1 MLNSDGGTREILGKL
16 ASEGFSSSSFL
27 RFLGKR
33 YAGAFD
39 RENKNVEIKID
50 DAKRFASAE
59 LLGVIKLASETVSR
73 TPPAL
78 AVVLVSLAKETH
90 LSERSSRK
98 AQFELAKKT
107 IDTFFYSPQKNSLL
121 HTHKVRHGLFVFY
134 DADGNFR
141 LSLVISELS
150 AGEDKIRWSS
160 FRRQSFF
167 VEKGAN
173 ARTFVDRLSAP
184 AGTLKIGTRSVP
196 AGTLDEFK
204 AAFSV
209 EALTK
214 EFYSELFAWFEW
226 ARNEKTGV
234 TFPNLVSSPD
244 DDRENIEIKII
255 RLITRIMFVWFI
267 RKKDLVP
274 AELFDI
280 NALSEILKDFSPNSI
295 KSGNYYNAIL
305 QNLFFATLN
314 SARIDEVGKKRS
326 FAKLQGKTEP
336 KNLYRYAELFK
347 ISEKKVIKLFDS
359 VPFLNGGLFECLDKT
374 KTLDGVKKAYY
385 YDGFSRKKDR
395 SAKNK
400 HYKYRAF
407 VPDALFFSKKDDTR
421 GTPSGLFE
429 IFDRYNFTIDEN
441 SPVDADVSLDPEL
454 LGRVFE
460 NLLAFVNPETGAQ
473 ARKSSGSFYTPREI
487 VGYMVDEA
495 LLAHVGEKCGKNVAD
510 TLRKI
515 IEDEKPDD
523 KIFPKPAER
532 ESFAKS
538 VSAALKTVKILDPA
552 CGSGAFPMGCLSRI
566 VDILE
571 KIGSLDASNL
581 DAVYSEKLNLVENCI
596 YGVDIQPIAVQ
607 ISKLRFFISL
617 VCEAHRDDKK
627 ENFGI
632 PTLPNLETKFVCAD
646 TLIPASLSKHESGDD
661 WMNDPVLTEMKG
673 ELFDLRHRH
682 FRAKTRKDKENLRKA
697 DENLRKKIYDYI
709 VETAQ
714 KPDAEKIAL
723 CEKQIASDTRER
735 EKVAAKKIVRK
746 EIPEERDLLGDV
758 IRKKQVREID
768 VNADKRAE
776 LDKRIRDAKSVISDE
791 KNKKLPKGFQEEVA
805 QLATWN
811 PYDQNA
817 KAEFFEPEWMFGVK
831 NGFDIIIGNPP
842 YVQLQQGGLAAKY
855 ANAGYEVFAPTG
867 DIYCLFYERGNAL
880 LHSGGYL
887 AFITSNKWMR
897 AGYGEKI
904 RAFFSEKTSPRKL
917 IDFAGTK
924 IFESATVDTNI
935 LIFQKKYEKSAH
947 KSELACRALTAK
959 NLAGTDVIAEVFE
972 KNSVAFTP
980 PHSGTSWTILSP
992 VEQSIKRKIEAA
1004 GTPLKD
1010 WDVSIYRGVLTGY
1023 NDAFIISTEKRA
1035 EILKNCAD
1043 RAERSRTEKIIR
1055 PVLRGRDIKRY
1066 SAQWTNLWLIWIPW
1080 HFPLHLDET
1089 IQGASAAAERKF
1101 KTEYP
1106 AVYAHLSTFKK
1117 ALALRNKAETGVRYE
1132 WYALQRWGAAYW
1144 EDFSKPKI
1152 VWARLCRIS
1161 KSDVEDFPR
1170 FAKAEAGVFV
1180 LDSLC
1185 FFTGQ
1190 DLERAVALLNSEFAA
1205 YYFFNNVAILD
1216 NGGMQMR
1223 QQYVENLPLPREKI
1237 DLNKNI
1243 NKQVYEKFKFSKE
1256 EISFIKNFLQEKKD
1270 LIRGIPA
1277 SDPEPTP
1284 PDVPAKPAP
1293 KKSGYDPSLDD

>member
-16 ASEGFSSSSFL
+16 ASEGFSPSSFL

-33 YAGAFD
+33 YAGAFA

-50 DAKRFASAE
+50 DTKRFARAE
-59 LLGVIKLASETVSR
+59 LLGVIELASETVSR

-107 IDTFFYSPQKNSLL
+107 IDTFFRFPQKKSLL
-121 HTHKVRHGLFVFY
+121 VTCKVRHGLFVFY

-141 LSLVISELS
+141 LSLVTSELS

-184 AGTLKIGTRSVP
+184 AGTLKIGARSVP

-234 TFPNLVSSPD
+234 TFPNLVSNPD

-314 SARIDEVGKKRS
+314 SARIDEAGKKRS
-326 FAKLQGKTEP
+326 FAKPQGKTAP

-347 ISEKKVIKLFDS
+347 ISEKKVIELFDS

-374 KTLDGVKKAYY
+374 KTLDGVEKAYY
-385 YDGFSRKKDR
+385 YDGFSRNDKR
-395 SAKNK
+395 SGKNK
-400 HYKYRAF
+400 HFAYRAF
-407 VPDALFFSKKDDTR
+407 VPDALFFAPER
-421 GTPSGLFE
+421 GLFE
-429 IFDRYNFTIDEN
+429 IFERYNFTIDEN

-515 IEDEKPDD
+515 IEGEKPDD

-617 VCEAHRDDKK
+617 VCEAHRDEKK

-646 TLIPASLSKHESGDD
+646 TLIPASLSKHEAGDD

-682 FRAKTRKDKENLRKA
+682 FRAKTRNDKEDLRKA
-697 DENLRKKIYDYI
+697 DENLREKIYDYI

-805 QLATWN
+805 QLAKWN
-811 PYDQNA
+811 PYDQNT

-842 YVQLQQGGLAAKY
+842 YVQLQQDGLAAKY

-880 LHSGGYL
+880 LRSGGYL

-980 PHSGTSWTILSP
+980 PHSGKSWTILSP

-1010 WDVSIYRGVLTGY
+1010 WDISINYGIKTGY
-1023 NDAFIISTEKRA
+1023 NDAFIITTEKRA

-1066 SAQWTNLWLIWIPW
+1066 SAQWVDLWLICTHNGVKEKNIPRIDIKN
-1080 HFPLHLDET
+1080 FPALKAHLDSFGNKVKKRAD
-1089 IQGASAAAERKF
+1089 QGD
-1101 KTEYP
+1101 TPYN
-1106 AVYAHLSTFKK
+1106 
-1117 ALALRNKAETGVRYE
+1117 LRNC
-1132 WYALQRWGAAYW
+1132 AYW
-1144 EDFSKPKI
+1144 EDFAKPKI

-1190 DLERAVALLNSEFAA
+1190 DLERVVALLNSEFAA

-1237 DLNKNI
+1237 DLNKDI

-1270 LIRGIPA
+1270 LIRGVPA
-1277 SDPEPTP
+1277 SDTEPTP